1 MKRYAGFFLL
11 SIISFSAWSQTSD
24 APDSLRMLEEVR
36 ITDRR
41 LSQFASGDKVAPV
54 LPQAIGSVEHQR
66 LATLLMQYSP
76 VNVRSYGPTGL
87 STASLRGTGSNHTAV
102 FWEGIN
108 LQSAM
113 SGSLDLTLI
122 PASFIDEASL
132 QFGGA
137 GSLFGSGTLG
147 GAIHLSSE
155 PAGTT
160 LGWQGQVHQQIGSF
174 GQHYTGVN
182 AGYRTK
188 QVSTYV
194 RWFDQQADYDYPFFN
209 RYTQRKERRQ
219 NAGIN
224 QHGLLIEQ
232 AWTPSASHRLSA
244 KYWYQNNL
252 VEIPEVAAA
261 GGEAQATQAD
271 VFHRAV
277 LQWRHQQ
284 SQQEWQVRAALL
296 HHRLAY
302 DDQVSIQADSRA
314 TSWITEAEHTYYINK
329 EHWLHV
335 GLNHTYETAEV
346 ENYPQP
352 VARHRT
358 ALFMS
363 YRARLLST
371 LEATVGARETFIDD
385 TWSPFLP
392 SLSLSYQAFQSW
404 LIKAKVARSYRVPT
418 LNDLYWA
425 GGAAG
430 GNPNLVPEQGWS
442 HELGVAWETS
452 AAHRIPISTE
462 LTVFSNHIDQWIHW
476 LPDSLGVWTPV
487 NVEQVWA
494 RGVELRGTVD
504 HRFTPHFSVRLWAD
518 YTYTKAT
525 REQIKDSTN
534 LDELHKQLVYTPHHQ
549 AKASVHTQYRAFT
562 AGYSWMYIGEQ
573 FTSGSNRQYL
583 SAYSVHNISLTFRWL
598 MQPHHQ
604 LLISGQLQNLWDRVY
619 EVRRGYPMPGRHY
632 QISITYQ
639 FN

>member
-36 ITDRR
+36 VIDRR
-41 LSQFASGDKVAPV
+41 LSQFASGDKVVPV
-54 LPQAIGSVEHQR
+54 LPQAIGSVEHLR

-76 VNVRSYGPTGL
+76 INVRSYGPTGL

-122 PASFIDEASL
+122 PASFIDEVSL

-137 GSLFGSGTLG
+137 GPLFGSGTLG
-147 GAIHLSSE
+147 GAIHLASE
-155 PAGTT
+155 PGTI

-188 QVSTYV
+188 QTSTYV
-194 RWFDQQADYDYPFFN
+194 RWFNQQADYDYPFFN
-209 RYTQRKERRQ
+209 RYTQRKESRQ

-232 AWTPSASHRLSA
+232 AWTPSTSHHLSA

-284 SQQEWQVRAALL
+284 SQQEWQVRSALL
-296 HHRLAY
+296 HHRLVY
-302 DDQVSIQADSRA
+302 DDQVSVQSDSRA
-314 TSWITEAEHTYYINK
+314 ASWITEAEHTYYINK
-329 EHWLHV
+329 EHWLHS

-363 YRARLLST
+363 YRARLLSA
-371 LEATVGARETFIDD
+371 LEATVGARETLIDG

-392 SLSLSYQAFQSW
+392 SLSLGYQASQSW

-418 LNDLYWA
+418 FNDLYWA

-430 GNPNLVPEQGWS
+430 GNPNLLPEQGWS
-442 HELGVAWETS
+442 HELGVAWETTTVPKT
-452 AAHRIPISTE
+452 PISAE

-494 RGVELRGTVD
+494 RGVELGGTVD
-504 HRFTPHFSVRLWAD
+504 HRFTPHLSVRLWAD

-525 REQIKDSTN
+525 KEQVKDSAN
-534 LDELHKQLVYTPHHQ
+534 WAELHRQLVYTPYHQ
-549 AKASVHTQYRAFT
+549 AKASVNTQYRAFT

-583 SAYSVHNISLTFRWL
+583 PAYSVHNISLTFRWL
-598 MQPHHQ
+598 MQPRHQ